1 MEVPTVAT
9 GLRYGHVRDTD
20 LGWAL
25 LPCGWRG
32 WHTITKACSCLVGSF
47 AATISKL
54 AKFHQSQIQRWTPA
68 VSNQTGVFLVQIFDS
83 RKKTLFFF
91 HREWSRCWND
101 GYSISYCYIISL
113 LLSVYLYIYIDPYK
127 IHQNLMQ
134 NKTADDIW
142 IHPVLVSFRRR
153 ARLWWGL
160 SPGGHRSTVSSL
172 DDAAGTSEQLGSGW

>member
-1 MEVPTVAT
+1 MGVPTVAT

-54 AKFHQSQIQRWTPA
+54 AKLHQSQIQRWTPA

-83 RKKTLFFF
+83 RKKHCFVFTG
-91 HREWSRCWND
+91 ND
-101 GYSISYCYIISL
+101 QDAEMMVISYWYIISL
-113 LLSVYLYIYIDPYK
+113 LLCVYPYIYIYIDPYK
-127 IHQNLMQ
+127 IHRNLMQ
-134 NKTADDIW
+134 NETADDIW
-142 IHPVLVSFRRR
+142 VHPVLVSKASSPAVVRPQPRR
-153 ARLWWGL
+153 ASIDAFEPWW
-160 SPGGHRSTVSSL
+160 RSWHKW
-172 DDAAGTSEQLGSGW
+172 AAW